1 MLKYAKY
8 FAHPNKNLTSWSI
21 NNAKINTTLAV
32 LIIYK
37 VVKCT
42 TFSKTFDK
50 KKPNASKVKG
60 KNGHVYPINLPN

>member
-21 NNAKINTTLAV
+21 NNAKINTALAV

-37 VVKCT
+37 VVKST
-42 TFSKTFDK
+42 TFSRTFDK
-50 KKPNASKVKG
+50 KKLNASKVKG
-60 KNGHVYPINLPN
+60 KKGHVYPVNLPN